1 MRMAKRYRDRLE
13 SLAESILDLRYKE
26 MVELGESIIDGF
38 DASANHTDPNY
49 WAGILLNWA
58 SATEQAFNE
67 ELQSSKG
74 E

>member
-1 MRMAKRYRDRLE
+1 MAKRYRNRLE
-13 SLAESILDLRYKE
+13 SLAESMLELRYKE
-26 MVELGESIIDGF
+26 MVELGESIIDVF

-49 WAGILLNWA
+49 WARILLNWA

-67 ELQSSKG
+67 ELQASKG